1 MNWTGAIIGGAIA
14 LLVTREVMARRKPD
28 YTEAE
33 WLARLIILE
42 AGNIG
47 ASDEWAAI
55 MQVALNRVTSPRY
68 GDDLRSVVATTKW
81 PGGGSRGRAWV
92 EAVQAEG
99 GVGYRSAH
107 GHPAPPDHRRYV
119 EALEFAELVLSGGVS
134 NRIGER
140 THFYHPRGMARC
152 VADLEGQWNLSGSRM
167 CIDGR
172 WVPKWGIE
180 QFAEF
185 EPIRVGRA
193 VFC

>member
-119 EALEFAELVLSGGVS
+119 EALEFGEFQSLADTSRLWNSPNWFYRGGS
-134 NRIGER
+134 R
-140 THFYHPRGMARC
+140 TASVNEPISTI
-152 VADLEGQWNLSGSRM
+152 LEGWL
-167 CIDGR
+167 D
-172 WVPKWGIE
+172 V
-180 QFAEF
+180 
-185 EPIRVGRA
+185 
-193 VFC
+193 